1 MTTTEKI
8 IKPIKYK
15 SVIFLSQVV
24 TKYNGNKPIVFWDTC
39 ALLDILNFYII
50 QEKDSSSQYD
60 FYQNILQ
67 EIKEGRILSVTS
79 QLVYK
84 EFMQHFKEMYKKIAI
99 NEKSLKNVYLEYADT
114 LPQAQKKGLTRAAN
128 QLNIVPVFDK
138 LIRDIWKS
146 TIIIKEQQS
155 FQNNAHYRVVNK
167 IPPAA
172 VKGEYKDCYIWA
184 TFVSLSNALKNQYT
198 AHPKMFFIT
207 SNAKDFQ
214 GPQNLNAGVKQECD
228 RLDLTLCLTIENLWN
243 QYQSYLHS
251 LAQNPISVVTP
262 AVVTM
267 PSV

>member
-172 VKGEYKDCYIWA
+172 VKGEYKDCYIWT
-184 TFVSLSNALKNQYT
+184 TFVSLSNALKKRYSS
-198 AHPKMFFIT
+198 HPEMFFIT

-214 GPQNLNAGVKQECD
+214 GPQNQNVGVQLECD
-228 RLDLTLCLTIENLWN
+228 RFGLTLCLTIESLWN
-243 QYQSYLHS
+243 QYQAYLHS
-251 LAQNPISVVTP
+251 SAHNPAPAVTP